1 MLGFEGDKGVFDA
14 LEDVDPAVSE
24 VSEGF
29 PKPYD
34 ISVGIRA
41 RVDDLLVPFADVV
54 FVPCVRVRTDQ
65 LLVETNAQV
74 IEQGE
79 SKAVGFFSG

>member
-1 MLGFEGDKGVFDA
+1 

-24 VSEGF
+24 VGKGF

-41 RVDDLLVPFADVV
+41 CVDDLLVPFADVV

-65 LLVETNAQV
+65 LLVETYAQV
-74 IEQGE
+74 IQQGE
-79 SKAVGFFSG
+79 SKTVSFISG